1 MEENINK
8 LNEAL
13 RLIRVYSDMS
23 QTFLAKEIG
32 FTIPVVC
39 MLEKGKRKVTA
50 QTLNK
55 YSEVFG
61 ISTQVI
67 IYFAELLQRN
77 KNIKKEIFEKI
88 IDEVISK

>member
-1 MEENINK
+1 MKENINK

-13 RLIRVYSDMS
+13 RLLRIYSDLS
-23 QTFLAKEIG
+23 QTEVAKKTG

-61 ISTQVI
+61 ISAQI
-67 IYFAELLQRN
+67 IISFAELLQRN
-77 KNIKKEIFEKI
+77 KDAKKEIFEKI
-88 IDEVISK
+88 IDEVISE